1 MMMNEEA
8 DPDDLQA
15 VFAHEYED
23 VYDFQVRRR
32 QHPFTYLFA
41 GLRIRIRIGSGFNQA
56 SGSGSGFRIR
66 IRIQEGKNDPKS
78 RKIFVKAHKCWM
90 ASFES

>member
-23 VYDFQVRRR
+23 VYDFQVKRR
-32 QHPFTYLFA
+32 QHPLAYL
-41 GLRIRIRIGSGFNQA
+41 LVTWRDDC
-56 SGSGSGFRIR
+56 GSGSGL
-66 IRIQEGKNDPKS
+66 DPDSIGSVDTDPDPGGQK
-78 RKIFVKAHKCWM
+78 
-90 ASFES
+90 

>member
-23 VYDFQVRRR
+23 VYDFQVKRR
-32 QHPFTYLFA
+32 QHPFTYLLVTWRD
-41 GLRIRIRIGSGFNQA
+41 GCG
-56 SGSGSGFRIR
+56 GSGSGLDPDSIGSVDPDPDPG
-66 IRIQEGKNDPKS
+66 GKNDPQK
-78 RKIFVKAHKCWM
+78 
-90 ASFES
+90 

>member
-32 QHPFTYLFA
+32 QHPFTYLLLTSRTSTRTSTTFTS
-41 GLRIRIRIGSGFNQA
+41 GGDVNTLFLTYLQCCGSMTFWGG
-56 SGSGSGFRIR
+56 SGSGS
-66 IRIQEGKNDPKS
+66 DPQ
-78 RKIFVKAHKCWM
+78 IH
-90 ASFES
+90 ASD

>member
-32 QHPFTYLFA
+32 QHPFTVVSSVADPMVFGLTDPLVRAPHADFKSA
-41 GLRIRIRIGSGFNQA
+41 GKVF
-56 SGSGSGFRIR
+56 
-66 IRIQEGKNDPKS
+66 
-78 RKIFVKAHKCWM
+78 
-90 ASFES
+90 

>member
-23 VYDFQVRRR
+23 VYDFQVRR
-32 QHPFTYLFA
+32 HPFTVVGCVADPMFF
-41 GLRIRIRIGSGFNQA
+41 GLP
-56 SGSGSGFRIR
+56 
-66 IRIQEGKNDPKS
+66 DPLKHS
-78 RKIFVKAHKCWM
+78 KQL
-90 ASFES
+90 